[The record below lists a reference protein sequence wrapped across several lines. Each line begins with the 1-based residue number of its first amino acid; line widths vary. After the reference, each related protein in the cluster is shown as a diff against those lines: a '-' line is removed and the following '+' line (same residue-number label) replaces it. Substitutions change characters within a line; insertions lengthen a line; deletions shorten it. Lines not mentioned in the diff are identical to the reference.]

1 MLKRRVII
9 TLQLNDGVLFRT
21 KQFRPDYRYT
31 QAFLGSENADEVT
44 IIDITRYETIPPLE
58 ERKSFVD
65 AAMGYARFCY
75 TPLTIGG
82 GIRTMDDVHFALTE
96 IGADKVLINT
106 AALTTN
112 VVKGL
117 AEKFGAQAIVVGI
130 DCDAAHNVLTH
141 QGTLNWGPQP
151 AEVARLAAL
160 QGAGEIFLTSIERDG
175 SLRGYDLELLR
186 KVVAAVDVPV
196 VIAGGCGN
204 WGHIQEAFAAGAD
217 GAATSNI
224 HHLTDTSLRSAKEWL
239 IHHGARVRP
248 ASSGAA
254 STDPVAPPRAGPG
267 ADQE

>member
-1 MLKRRVII
+1 LLKRRVII

-44 IIDITRYETIPPLE
+44 IIDITRYEMIPPLA

-65 AAMGYARFCY
+65 AAMWYSRFCY

-106 AALTTN
+106 AIRDHPTTLLRP
-112 VVKGL
+112 L
-117 AEKFGAQAIVVGI
+117 AEKFGAQAVVAGI
-130 DCDAAHNVLTH
+130 DADDVGHAIVQQGARHTGETAWDLAYHYAAC
-141 QGTLNWGPQP
+141 
-151 AEVARLAAL
+151 
-160 QGAGEIFLTSIERDG
+160 GAGEIFLTSVERDG
-175 SLRGYDLELLR
+175 SLRGYDLDLLR

-196 VIAGGCGN
+196 VIAGGCG
-204 WGHIQEAFAAGAD
+204 GYHHMAEAFDAGAD

-224 HHLTDTSLRSAKEWL
+224 FHLTDTSLKNFKSQLVKQ
-239 IHHGARVRP
+239 GKPVRP
-248 ASSGAA
+248 
-254 STDPVAPPRAGPG
+254 
-267 ADQE
+267 

>member
-44 IIDITRYETIPPLE
+44 IIDITRYETIPPLA
-58 ERKSFVD
+58 ERKSFVE
-65 AAMGYARFCY
+65 AALGYSRFCY

-106 AALTTN
+106 AAHERPHFLYE
-112 VVKGL
+112 L
-117 AEKFGAQAIVVGI
+117 AQKFGAQAVVAGV
-130 DCDAAHNVLTH
+130 DAGADGLIRLS
-141 QGTLNWGPQP
+141 Q
-151 AEVARLAAL
+151 AARAFDQEAAAWA
-160 QGAGEIFLTSIERDG
+160 QQAYCYGAGEIFLTSIERDG
-175 SLRGYDLELLR
+175 SLRGYDLDLLR

-196 VIAGGCGN
+196 VIAGGCG
-204 WGHIQEAFAAGAD
+204 GYHHMAEAFDAGAD

-224 HHLTDTSLRSAKEWL
+224 FHLTDTSLKNFKVQL
-239 IHHGARVRP
+239 VKQGKPVRP
-248 ASSGAA
+248 
-254 STDPVAPPRAGPG
+254 
-267 ADQE
+267 

>member
-1 MLKRRVII
+1 LLKRRVII

-58 ERKSFVD
+58 ERTSFVD

-106 AALTTN
+106 EFHNELDFI
-112 VVKGL
+112 GL
-117 AEKFGAQAIVVGI
+117 LAGKYGAQAVVAGI
-130 DCDAAHNVLTH
+130 DVDQDGYVKCDQNETYGFQQDPVT
-141 QGTLNWGPQP
+141 W
-151 AEVARLAAL
+151 ARTV
-160 QGAGEIFLTSIERDG
+160 QKEGAGEIFLTSIERDG

-196 VIAGGCGN
+196 VIAGGCG
-204 WGHIQEAFAAGAD
+204 GYHHMAEAFDAGAD

-224 HHLTDTSLRSAKEWL
+224 FHLTDTSLKNFKVQL
-239 IHHGARVRP
+239 VKQGKPVRP
-248 ASSGAA
+248 
-254 STDPVAPPRAGPG
+254 
-267 ADQE
+267 